1 MLGNNRDPD
10 KKGTEQNKRL
20 PPSSPFSSNDLR
32 SGKPTTGNLNKP
44 ASPAAKNPDKGMDN
58 FQRTNKA
65 ERGAES
71 LMASSNMN
79 LSKPPDIN
87 RDYTEI
93 SLDDGVTI
101 HRYKEPQKIDNLIK
115 DAKAR
120 VGSESSKFFSKGW
133 VIGSELAKI
142 SPDGLSITFYP
153 QEVASLVQ
161 ELIGY
166 PSADENK

>member
-1 MLGNNRDPD
+1 MLGNNREPD
-10 KKGTEQNKRL
+10 KKGTEQSKRL
-20 PPSSPFSSNDLR
+20 PPSSPFSS
-32 SGKPTTGNLNKP
+32 SKHTTGNLNKP
-44 ASPAAKNPDKGMDN
+44 APQPSKNPDKKMDN

-65 ERGAES
+65 ERGGEA

-79 LSKPPDIN
+79 LSKAPEVS
-87 RDYTEI
+87 RDYTEV

-101 HRYKEPQKIDNLIK
+101 IRYKEPQKIDNLIQ

-120 VGSESSKFFSKGW
+120 IGNESSKFFSKGW
-133 VIGSELAKI
+133 VIGNELAKI

-153 QEVASLVQ
+153 QEVANLVQ

-166 PSADENK
+166 PNADEEK